1 MNKHVFNLR
10 MSTTYAPKDNEIN
23 SLETQLFE
31 NNAWTTFDL
40 NTRTPGFLIYVYS
53 IFTCQHMFLR
63 TNASERNLVFDSS
76 RGEIVVEAS
85 EDWFLEKVD
94 VMFVVNLVSG
104 HASNDN
110 IEYII
115 SRMQQC
121 PVSKNLPHNIDIQ
134 TSVEFE
140 NGQ

>member
-40 NTRTPGFLIYVYS
+40 NSKTPGFLIYVYS
-53 IFTCQHMFLR
+53 IFTCQHLFLR
-63 TNASERNLVFDSS
+63 TNASECNLVFNSS
-76 RGEIVVEAS
+76 RGEILVEAS
-85 EDWFLEKVD
+85 EDWHLEKVD
-94 VMFVVNLVSG
+94 VRFVVNLVSG
-104 HASNDN
+104 HASHES

-115 SRMQQC
+115 SRMKQC
-121 PVSKNLPHNIDIQ
+121 PVSKNLPQNIDIQ

-140 NGQ
+140 HG